1 MFNKTGSLVFYIRHY
16 PLFSNHE
23 EDSLSPSANLYRSIR
38 MSVFVE
44 RKCAEN
50 VQRPLSE
57 WKNSQHWKIQ
67 CRWKG
72 RQYLEI
78 LLRRRNTSGRE
89 HLPQRLLQREGISL
103 PHQWKIAGGRVFQIR
118 CGRQRAAHLQR
129 ERN

>member
-1 MFNKTGSLVFYIRHY
+1 MFYVRQY

-23 EDSLSPSANLYRSIR
+23 EDSLSPSAHLYRSIR

-57 WKNSQHWKIQ
+57 WKNSQHWEIQ
-67 CRWKG
+67 CGWKG

-78 LLRRRNTSGRE
+78 LLRRWHASRRE
-89 HLPQRLLQREGISL
+89 YLPKWLL
-103 PHQWKIAGGRVFQIR
+103 
-118 CGRQRAAHLQR
+118 
-129 ERN
+129 